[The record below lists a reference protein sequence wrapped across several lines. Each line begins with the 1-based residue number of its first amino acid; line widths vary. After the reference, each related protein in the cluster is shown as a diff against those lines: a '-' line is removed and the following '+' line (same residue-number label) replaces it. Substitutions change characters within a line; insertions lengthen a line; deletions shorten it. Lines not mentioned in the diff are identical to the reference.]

1 MVNGVISGV
10 IGAWFLSWFGF
21 EHTTITAFKELFNI
35 TLSVSSYYFLFAG
48 LGLIG
53 SVINGQKTIQ
63 VTTKDT
69 DESKKIKET
78 KYYN

>member
-1 MVNGVISGV
+1 MVGGVISGL

-35 TLSVSSYYFLFAG
+35 TLSVSSYYFLFAV

-53 SVINGQKTIQ
+53 SVINGKKTIEFN
-63 VTTKDT
+63 TKDT
-69 DESKKIKET
+69 DESNKIKPT
-78 KYYN
+78 KYYK